1 METAADIRGAMNPF
15 DMATIVIVSFCV
27 IRGIFRGLIKEL
39 SSIIGVLAG
48 FYAAYTYYAGLAK
61 LFARWM
67 TSDSFQNIMGFL
79 IIFCVV
85 FFIVSVIGV
94 FIKYMLNIAFMGW
107 FDRICGAG
115 FGLFKGVLIISVL
128 LIIFTAFLP
137 KGDPIV
143 RNSVLA
149 PHVAL
154 VSEKMAR
161 VVSKDM
167 KRQFSA
173 NLMDLKKSWKIPR

>member
-1 METAADIRGAMNPF
+1 MNPF

-27 IRGIFRGLIKEL
+27 IRGIFRGLVKEL

-48 FYAAYTYYAGLAK
+48 FYAAYTYYAGLAR
-61 LFARWM
+61 LFSRWIA
-67 TSDSFQNIMGFL
+67 SDSFQNIMGFL
-79 IIFCVV
+79 IIFCLV

-115 FGLFKGVLIISVL
+115 FGLLKGVLIISVL

-137 KGDPIV
+137 KRDPIV

-154 VSEKMAR
+154 VSEKMAK

-173 NLMDLKKSWKIPR
+173 NLLDLKKFWKIPR

>member
-1 METAADIRGAMNPF
+1 MNPF
-15 DMATIVIVSFCV
+15 DMAIIVIVSFCV

-39 SSIIGVLAG
+39 SSVIGVLAG
-48 FYAAYTYYAGLAK
+48 FYAAYSYYDGIAG
-61 LFARWM
+61 FFSRWI
-67 TSDSFQNIMGFL
+67 TSESFLNITSFL
-79 IIFCVV
+79 IIFCTV
-85 FFIVSVIGV
+85 FFIVSIVGV
-94 FIKYMLNIAFMGW
+94 VIKYVLNIAFMGW

-115 FGLFKGVLIISVL
+115 FGLFKGVLIVSVL

-154 VSEKMAR
+154 VSEKMAK
-161 VVSKDM
+161 VVSKDL
-167 KRQFSA
+167 KRQFSS
-173 NLMDLKKSWKIPR
+173 NIMDLKRFWKIPR